1 MLSPGISTR
10 GQSYCQD
17 YDIICKVD
25 INALITP
32 QSSESV
38 IIVVHSPSPM
48 KLKEQRDIRNN
59 FPYANSVNTTFNY

>member
-32 QSSESV
+32 QSNESV